1 VSTPNP
7 AARVPLR
14 GAVDLAAV
22 AAAREAQAKAEGGL
36 AQQGGAPTTSALVLD
51 VDEAGFQAVVDLSFR
66 VPVVVDFW
74 ATWCQPCTMLSP
86 ILEALAL
93 EGAGTWVLAKVDV
106 DANPRIGQAFQVQ
119 SIPTVFAIVKG
130 QPVPL
135 FQGALPEP
143 QVRQYLEELLRVAE
157 ANGVTGRIDP
167 EGAAE
172 GDAEAVLP
180 HDEPVGDPRFDA
192 AYDAIENGDW
202 DAAEAAYNAVLAQSP
217 ADADAKAGL
226 AQVALLRRTDG
237 ADPEAALAAADAAP
251 DSLEAQAL
259 AADIELLTGRV
270 DESFDRIIAL
280 VRRTSGDER
289 AAARDH
295 LLGLFLLVG
304 DDPRVTRARAALASA
319 LF

>member
-1 VSTPNP
+1 MSTPNP

-22 AAAREAQAKAEGGL
+22 AAAREAQAKAEERL

-74 ATWCQPCTMLSP
+74 ATWCQPCTVLSP
-86 ILEALAL
+86 ILETLAL

-143 QVRQYLEELLRVAE
+143 QVRQYIEELLRVAE

-167 EGAAE
+167 DGAVE
-172 GDAEAVLP
+172 GDAEAVLQD
-180 HDEPVGDPRFDA
+180 DEPVGDPRFDA
-192 AYDAIENGDW
+192 AYDAIENADW

-280 VRRTSGDER
+280 VRRTAGDER

>member
-22 AAAREAQAKAEGGL
+22 AAARDAQAKAEERL
-36 AQQGGAPTTSALVLD
+36 AQQGGAPTSSALVLD

-74 ATWCQPCTMLSP
+74 AEWCGPCKALSP
-86 ILEALAL
+86 ILERMALAD
-93 EGAGTWVLAKVDV
+93 AGRWVLVKVDV

-119 SIPTVFAIVKG
+119 SIPAIFAIVKG

-143 QVRQYLEELLRVAE
+143 EVRQYLDELMRVAE

-167 EGAAE
+167 EGAVE
-172 GDAEAVLP
+172 GDAEAVLD
-180 HDEPVGDPRFDA
+180 DEPVGDPRFDA

-202 DAAEAAYNAVLAQSP
+202 DAAEAAYQAVLSQTP
-217 ADADAKAGL
+217 ADVDAKAGL
-226 AQVALLRRTDG
+226 AQVALLRRTEG
-237 ADPEAALAAADAAP
+237 ADPETALAAAEAAP

-259 AADIELLTGRV
+259 AADLELLTGRV

>member
-1 VSTPNP
+1 MSTPNP

-22 AAAREAQAKAEGGL
+22 AAAREAQAKAEERL
-36 AQQGGAPTTSALVLD
+36 AQQGGAPTSSALVLD
-51 VDEAGFQAVVDLSFR
+51 VDEAGFQDVLDLSFT

-74 ATWCQPCTMLSP
+74 AEWCGPCKALSP
-86 ILEALAL
+86 ILERMALAD
-93 EGAGTWVLAKVDV
+93 AGRWVLAKVDV
-106 DANPRIGQAFQVQ
+106 DANPRIGQAFSVQ
-119 SIPTVFAIVKG
+119 SIPAIFAIVKG

-143 QVRQYLEELLRVAE
+143 EVRQFLDELLRVAE
-157 ANGVTGRIDP
+157 ANGVTGTIDP
-167 EGAAE
+167 EGPVDGDIEAAA
-172 GDAEAVLP
+172 DAEPA
-180 HDEPVGDPRFDA
+180 GDPRFDA

-202 DAAEAAYNAVLAQSP
+202 DTAEAAYSAILAQSP
-217 ADADAKAGL
+217 ADPDAQAGM

-237 ADPEAALAAADAAP
+237 ADPAVAFAAADAEP
-251 DSLEAQAL
+251 ESLQAQAL

-270 DESFDRIIAL
+270 DESFDRIIGL
-280 VRRTSGDER
+280 VRRTAGDER

>member
-1 VSTPNP
+1 MSTPNP

-22 AAAREAQAKAEGGL
+22 AAAREAQAKAEERL

-66 VPVVVDFW
+66 VPVVIDFW
-74 ATWCQPCTMLSP
+74 ATWCEPCKALSP
-86 ILEALAL
+86 ILERLAV
-93 EGAGTWVLAKVDV
+93 EAGGAWVLVKVDV

-119 SIPTVFAIVKG
+119 SIPAIFAIVKG

-143 QVRQYLEELLRVAE
+143 QVREYVDELLRVAV

-167 EGAAE
+167 EGAVE
-172 GDAEAVLP
+172 GDAEAVA
-180 HDEPVGDPRFDA
+180 EPEHVGDPRFDT

-202 DAAEAAYNAVLAQSP
+202 DAAEAAYQAVLSQSP
-217 ADADAKAGL
+217 ADLDAKAGL
-226 AQVALLRRTDG
+226 AQVALLRRTEG
-237 ADPEAALAAADAAP
+237 ADPEAAFAAADAAP
-251 DSLEAQAL
+251 DSLQAQGL
-259 AADIELLTGRV
+259 AADLELLTGRV

-280 VRRTSGDER
+280 VRRTLGRR
-289 AAARDH
+289 AGRGPRPPARAVPP
-295 LLGLFLLVG
+295 GRRR
-304 DDPRVTRARAALASA
+304 PRVTRARAALASA

>member
-1 VSTPNP
+1 MSMPNP
-7 AARVPLR
+7 AAPPPLR

-22 AAAREAQAKAEGGL
+22 AAAREAQAKAEERL
-36 AQQGGAPTTSALVLD
+36 AQQGGAPTSSALVVD

-74 ATWCQPCTMLSP
+74 ATWCEPCKALSP
-86 ILEALAL
+86 ILERLAL
-93 EGAGTWVLAKVDV
+93 EAGGSWVLAKVDV

-119 SIPTVFAIVKG
+119 SIPAIFAIVKG

-143 QVRQYLEELLRVAE
+143 QVREYLDELMRVAE
-157 ANGVTGRIDP
+157 ANGVTGRLDP
-167 EGAAE
+167 EGAVE
-172 GDAEAVLP
+172 GDAEAVLE
-180 HDEPVGDPRFDA
+180 DEPANDPRFDA
-192 AYDAIENGDW
+192 AYEAIENGDW
-202 DAAEAAYNAVLAQSP
+202 DAAEAAYHAVLSQAP
-217 ADADAKAGL
+217 ADVDAKAGL

-237 ADPEAALAAADAAP
+237 ADPEAALAAADVAP

-280 VRRTSGDER
+280 VRRTAGDER

>member
-22 AAAREAQAKAEGGL
+22 AAAREAQAKAEERL

-74 ATWCQPCTMLSP
+74 ATWCQPCTLLSP
-86 ILEALAL
+86 ILERLAV

-167 EGAAE
+167 EGAVE
-172 GDAEAVLP
+172 GDAEAVLLD
-180 HDEPVGDPRFDA
+180 DEPVGDPRFDA

-202 DAAEAAYNAVLAQSP
+202 DAAEAAYTAVLAQSP

-237 ADPEAALAAADAAP
+237 ADPEAAFAAADAAP

>member
-1 VSTPNP
+1 MSTPNP

-14 GAVDLAAV
+14 GAVDLAAI
-22 AAAREAQAKAEGGL
+22 AAAREAQAKAEERL
-36 AQQGGAPTTSALVLD
+36 AQQGGAPTASALVLD

-74 ATWCQPCTMLSP
+74 ATWCQPCTLLSP
-86 ILEALAL
+86 ILERLAV
-93 EGAGTWVLAKVDV
+93 EGDGAWVLAKVDV

-157 ANGVTGRIDP
+157 ANGVTGRIDHD
-167 EGAAE
+167 GAVE
-172 GDAEAVLP
+172 GDADAVLD
-180 HDEPVGDPRFDA
+180 DEPAGDPRFDA

-237 ADPEAALAAADAAP
+237 ADPEAAFAAADAAP
-251 DSLEAQAL
+251 ESLEAQAL